1 MPTPASSPQRNM
13 HVSASKPGAF
23 SHWRILERRSIALLA
38 LLCLPI
44 GAAQVFP
51 RSTIHTPSTTV
62 IRQSTSSE
70 MRKRLSAPLRAET
83 TADTLASSPCPMA
96 HCDPQMS
103 DDEHVVMNTSTVT
116 ITWAFSQTGV
126 TSGAGLGCSAGIT
139 FTVCAGKNP
148 TGSSAYD
155 LPYVYA
161 LRAATGQ
168 LLWNSGHLLNGS
180 VNWGAPLIDAGG
192 NTYVADDNYIASFD
206 AGGALR
212 WRVPNPAQAAPTSL
226 NMTADGYLVGQGR
239 IGPVVVVDPATG
251 RVTGSLLLQDTIN
264 GTSGIFATINTV
276 TVLGNRVYTVTQFC
290 PSTGCAQTFTTF
302 SPGRLYAIDVIQGV
316 PHVAWHWDFEGLSG
330 ASPLA
335 VAGSPYPTIYFDG
348 AGLAQGDPHHPWL
361 FAVQDAGTTPIL
373 KWSVDFTA
381 SYGIPY
387 YLGIQASPAR
397 DPRGGVWVWVTQD
410 TRLFRLD
417 EQTGAPL
424 QTIDVSTLLGR
435 AGFGP
440 SSATS
445 IALNAGKPIMLLGA
459 RLQATGTGPT
469 FVLALDLNSGTLLWQ
484 LRGGTGTQGFPGQF
498 PIVRTIAG
506 PVIIAPRRDG
516 TILGVQLRW
525 PPAIARFLGA
535 ATT

>member
-1 MPTPASSPQRNM
+1 MPTAASSPQRKIC
-13 HVSASKPGAF
+13 VSTNTPEAF
-23 SHWRILERRSIALLA
+23 RRYLVPARQSIVFLA
-38 LLCLPI
+38 LLGLPI
-44 GAAQVFP
+44 GAAQVSP
-51 RSTIHTPSTTV
+51 SSTVHTPPTTV
-62 IRQSTSSE
+62 ISQFGSPE
-70 MRKRLSAPLRAET
+70 VRKRLSAPLRTAT
-83 TADTLASSPCPMA
+83 TGDTLAPSPCPMA

-103 DDEHVVMNTSTVT
+103 DNEHVVMATSTVT

-161 LRAATGQ
+161 LRATTGQ

-226 NMTADGYLVGQGR
+226 NMTAGGYLVGQGR

-276 TVLGNRVYTVTQFC
+276 TVPGNRVYTVTQFC

-316 PHVAWHWDFEGLSG
+316 PHVAWH
-330 ASPLA
+330 
-335 VAGSPYPTIYFDG
+335 
-348 AGLAQGDPHHPWL
+348 
-361 FAVQDAGTTPIL
+361 
-373 KWSVDFTA
+373 
-381 SYGIPY
+381 
-387 YLGIQASPAR
+387 
-397 DPRGGVWVWVTQD
+397 
-410 TRLFRLD
+410 
-417 EQTGAPL
+417 
-424 QTIDVSTLLGR
+424 
-435 AGFGP
+435 
-440 SSATS
+440 
-445 IALNAGKPIMLLGA
+445 
-459 RLQATGTGPT
+459 
-469 FVLALDLNSGTLLWQ
+469 
-484 LRGGTGTQGFPGQF
+484 
-498 PIVRTIAG
+498 
-506 PVIIAPRRDG
+506 
-516 TILGVQLRW
+516 
-525 PPAIARFLGA
+525 
-535 ATT
+535 